1 MKETPPEPPSAT
13 TEARSGFPAFEH
25 NQWTVEGE
33 IERMGA
39 FGSAGAKARGWRR
52 GVAVAMALLL
62 VVPLIIN
69 VVLLIVRAGR

>member
-1 MKETPPEPPSAT
+1 VTDLPPEPPTGT
-13 TEARSGFPAFEH
+13 TEAWAGFPQFEH
-25 NQWTVEGE
+25 NQWTIEGE

-62 VVPLIIN
+62 VVPLVLN
-69 VVLLIVRAGR
+69 VVWLVVRTAR

>member
-1 MKETPPEPPSAT
+1 MKDTPPEPPSAT
-13 TEARSGFPAFEH
+13 TEAWSGFPAFEH

-39 FGSAGAKARGWRR
+39 FGYAGAKARGWRR

-69 VVLLIVRAGR
+69 VILLIVRAGR